1 MATATTV
8 NSAVTPTKTGWFGGT
23 GSGKTTT
30 AARLAIGISKHLH
43 NRAPVYVYDTEPGW
57 QFMRRAFQAEGIEL
71 IQERQRSFKGMVEH
85 IGIAEK
91 RGACVFVVDSMTHV
105 WTELM
110 ETFANKYGRVEF
122 QSFNLIKKNWN
133 NWTVKFLNSPMHCMA
148 LGRLG
153 FDYDTIE
160 KEDDR
165 GKVRKEIVKGDSKF
179 KAGGG
184 ESFGYEP
191 HLLIEMELE
200 REGAQSGR
208 GGKLIHTANVLKD
221 RANVLNGEVFEF
233 KDGKGYA
240 VGDYE
245 LVYKTFLPHI
255 EELQYVEGNPT
266 LVASSSSSLVPD
278 DNGDYARRQKSKE
291 IALEDWDATM
301 QLLFPGQ
308 DAPSK
313 KIRQLISQEVFKDI
327 RSRTEIETQPLETI
341 QGAAKTLRMLEARI
355 KGEKMPSTPDGIM
368 AELSIVQQQ
377 MREELAEQV
386 F

>member
-1 MATATTV
+1 M
-8 NSAVTPTKTGWFGGT
+8 VTPTKVGFFGGT

-30 AARLAIGISKHLH
+30 AARLAIGISKNLH
-43 NRAPVYVYDTEPGW
+43 GCAPVYVYDTEPGW

-85 IGIAEK
+85 LAIAEK
-91 RGACVFVVDSMTHV
+91 RGACIFVVDSMTHV

-133 NWTVKFLNSPMHCMA
+133 NWTVKFLNSPLHCMA

-153 FDYDTIE
+153 FDYDTVE

-200 REGAQSGR
+200 REGSQNGR
-208 GGKLIHTANVLKD
+208 GGKLLHTANILKD
-221 RANVLNGEVFEF
+221 RANVLNGEVIEF

-240 VGDYE
+240 AGDYQF
-245 LVYKTFLPHI
+245 VYKTFLPHI

-266 LVASSSSSLVPD
+266 LQASSSSSLVPD
-278 DNGDYARRQKSKE
+278 DNGEYARRQKSKE

-301 QLLFPGQ
+301 TLLFPGQ

-341 QGAAKTLRMLEARI
+341 QAAAKTLRMLEARI
-355 KGEKMPSTPDGIM
+355 KGDKMPSTPDGIM
-368 AELSIVQQQ
+368 AELAIVQEQIK
-377 MREELAEQV
+377 EEIAEQV